1 MTCVKFLPQSNYLLS
16 HETPSYGNGNHVA
29 SSMFMLCVHSNLNSK
44 CVEEVMDQKNI
55 YLTKVCEQYL
65 ATNEGK
71 KRVKGV
77 VNMTLTLWGM
87 NKHENW
93 PI

>member
-16 HETPSYGNGNHVA
+16 HETSPYGNGNHVEYG
-29 SSMFMLCVHSNLNSK
+29 MFMLCVHSNLNSK
-44 CVEEVMDQKNI
+44 CVEKVMNQNI
-55 YLTKVCEQYL
+55 YLTKFCEQHL

-77 VNMTLTLWGM
+77 QHDIDIVGN
-87 NKHENW
+87 EQA
-93 PI
+93 